1 MDAGGL
7 RGSSNGMG
15 GGLWVVVV
23 LDAVTA
29 SILLIAGMAKAV
41 SPGQLGQALAELPV
55 VRNGVSTGA
64 VRGLAG
70 VEIATALLLPVP
82 PVRVVAAVAAGVLG
96 LGFVGAGLAG
106 WLGGSTTAC
115 GCFGSRGGRPL
126 GPVNVAAGVLVIV
139 SAAVTVRAPAAADP
153 AHYFRICVVGI
164 ALATLCL
171 CLWTHRGL
179 IRELTRPL
187 SSSR

>member
-1 MDAGGL
+1 M
-7 RGSSNGMG
+7 S
-15 GGLWVVVV
+15 GGLWVVVG

-29 SILLIAGMAKAV
+29 SILLIAGMAKLV
-41 SPGQLGQALAELPV
+41 SPTQLGQALAELPF
-55 VRNGVSTGA
+55 VRGQVPAGA
-64 VRGLAG
+64 VRTLAA
-70 VEIATALLLPVP
+70 VEIAAALLLPVP
-82 PVRVVAAVAAGVLG
+82 ATRTAAAAAAGVLG

-115 GCFGSRGGRPL
+115 GCFGSRAGRPL

-139 SAAVTVRAPAAADP
+139 SAAVTAGAPAAAGP
-153 AHYFRICVVGI
+153 AHYFRICVVGL